1 MRDGARSSRGSI
13 SSSRSL
19 AIKVS
24 NNVTPQNAVGD
35 QTIVFGASQRSRSSM
50 RWNLLDSHV
59 SHQSVGT
66 KVPGLLDTR
75 ILSIPTIKSFRHA
88 RKTLARRIAHSFQK
102 NKTQKLFVVVAI
114 DIGDISFFFLGLLLT
129 LRYGYHLFGI
139 NGFNERLKGV
149 FGFVSV
155 EFSASEH
162 KNCKIGGG
170 VIGRILIVS
179 LSITGGVRQIH
190 TGPLISCL
198 LIVALGCLFE
208 REISSREDQIRKMI
222 HMMWSANR
230 KIRMKS
236 PG

>member
-1 MRDGARSSRGSI
+1 MRDGARLSRGSI

-24 NNVTPQNAVGD
+24 NNVTPQNAAGD

-102 NKTQKLFVVVAI
+102 NKTQKLFIVVAI
-114 DIGDISFFFLGLLLT
+114 DIGDISFFLPTLHPKACTNYACFGKTCVSFPSCCKKLQHLIPVLKYKFTRNKFVLT
-129 LRYGYHLFGI
+129 
-139 NGFNERLKGV
+139 
-149 FGFVSV
+149 
-155 EFSASEH
+155 
-162 KNCKIGGG
+162 
-170 VIGRILIVS
+170 
-179 LSITGGVRQIH
+179 
-190 TGPLISCL
+190 
-198 LIVALGCLFE
+198 
-208 REISSREDQIRKMI
+208 
-222 HMMWSANR
+222 
-230 KIRMKS
+230 KS
-236 PG
+236 

>member
-102 NKTQKLFVVVAI
+102 NKTQKLFIVVAI
-114 DIGDISFFFLGLLLT
+114 DIGDISFFLPTLLPKACTNYACFGKTCVSFPSCCKKLQHLIPVLKYKFTRNKFVLT
-129 LRYGYHLFGI
+129 
-139 NGFNERLKGV
+139 
-149 FGFVSV
+149 
-155 EFSASEH
+155 
-162 KNCKIGGG
+162 
-170 VIGRILIVS
+170 
-179 LSITGGVRQIH
+179 
-190 TGPLISCL
+190 
-198 LIVALGCLFE
+198 
-208 REISSREDQIRKMI
+208 
-222 HMMWSANR
+222 
-230 KIRMKS
+230 KS
-236 PG
+236 